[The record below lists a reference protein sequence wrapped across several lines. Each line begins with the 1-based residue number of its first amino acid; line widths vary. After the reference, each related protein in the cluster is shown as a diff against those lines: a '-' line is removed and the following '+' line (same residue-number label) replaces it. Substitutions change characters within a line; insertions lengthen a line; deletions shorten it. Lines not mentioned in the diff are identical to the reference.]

1 MKRFGIIFMSL
12 LVILSVPFIAA
23 AAEKDM
29 GIYIGL
35 LGGWVIPSDMS
46 THLIEKGPGGGSIYD
61 NVGLKDGWL
70 AGAKVGYLVPA
81 TNRMLAVEF
90 EYNHIENDFDSGK
103 GYVHSGVTRS
113 YDSKVKADAFMFNL
127 IGRYPQGRIVP
138 YVGGGIGYANVAID
152 DIKVTSAG
160 RNTLNYSSGSQ
171 GVFAYQILLGVDY
184 DFTKN
189 WFAGLGYK
197 YFHANKVSYDNSI
210 TSPIVPGS
218 SPGSVDALYKSHNI
232 VVTLGYKF

>member
-1 MKRFGIIFMSL
+1 VKKLGIICVTL
-12 LVILSVPFIAA
+12 LVILAVPFIAV

-35 LGGWVIPSDMS
+35 LGGWVIPTDMS
-46 THLIEKGPGGGSIYD
+46 THLIGKGPGGVNIYD
-61 NVGLKDGWL
+61 NVALKDGWL
-70 AGAKVGYLVPA
+70 AGAKVGYLVPS

-127 IGRYPQGRIVP
+127 IGRYPQGTIHP

-171 GVFAYQILLGVDY
+171 GVFAYQFLLGA
-184 DFTKN
+184 DFDITKN
-189 WFAGLGYK
+189 WFVGLGYK
-197 YFHANKVSYDNSI
+197 YFHTNKVSYDNSI
-210 TSPIVPGS
+210 TSPTVPGS
-218 SPGSVDALYKSHNI
+218 SPGTVDAVYNSHNI
-232 VVTLGYKF
+232 VATLGYKF